1 VSPRDIEGSYMPCFL
16 SGLSVASGISYSQ
29 KIPLHKF
36 SHQRGHIA
44 AALYSANKL
53 ELFNTPFIAFHVS
66 GGTTDAVIVTP
77 DKDLVIK
84 CTTAR
89 ETLDLNAGQ
98 VIDRVGV
105 MLGLKFPAG
114 AELEKLAIKGVSPK
128 KIKAVL
134 KNGCPC
140 LSGVENQCA
149 NMLRSGEK
157 KENIA
162 RYAIDFIAQTIKLMA
177 KDLIGE
183 YGNLPMVFAGGVM
196 SDKIIKNELQNEF
209 RCVFASAEYSC
220 DNAVGI
226 AVLTAIKEGYLI

>member
-1 VSPRDIEGSYMPCFL
+1 LNDIKKYGGDILENTGIENAILDDKGIPITGLSDSEAEVLFE
-16 SGLSVASGISYSQ
+16 SGLSNKNETKVGKSYLKIVADNVFTFFNMIWAIVAAVLIAVGSYSNLTFL
-29 KIPLHKF
+29 IVVVPNTV
-36 SHQRGHIA
+36 IA
-44 AALYSANKL
+44 LIQEIRAKQTVEKL
-53 ELFNTPFIAFHVS
+53 SV
-66 GGTTDAVIVTP
+66 TTDPIATVI
-77 DKDLVIK
+77 
-84 CTTAR
+84 
-89 ETLDLNAGQ
+89 
-98 VIDRVGV
+98 
-105 MLGLKFPAG
+105 
-114 AELEKLAIKGVSPK
+114 
-128 KIKAVL
+128 
-134 KNGCPC
+134 
-140 LSGVENQCA
+140 
-149 NMLRSGEK
+149 RSGEK